1 MLVYACWKGNYKARV
16 TDTKLTRTQYV
27 FICMWKVY
35 TVKNQLH
42 ISHCKKKYKKKYCTY
57 THTNVTFL
65 KCEYMKHMS
74 DLQNFPKC
82 CPTKHS
88 CLYKGYCW
96 SGKGLWV
103 SGIHC
108 RMNKLH
114 NYCYLLFATF
124 CCCCC
129 FVIIDSYML
138 CCDVESSSLYICW
151 LSPFLMIVCQV
162 SQPTV

>member
-1 MLVYACWKGNYKARV
+1 MNWTNSVVMLVYTCWKGNYKARV

-114 NYCYLLFATF
+114 NYCYLLFADFKLFVVVALSLLTVI
-124 CCCCC
+124 CC
-129 FVIIDSYML
+129 VVM
-138 CCDVESSSLYICW
+138 
-151 LSPFLMIVCQV
+151 
-162 SQPTV
+162 